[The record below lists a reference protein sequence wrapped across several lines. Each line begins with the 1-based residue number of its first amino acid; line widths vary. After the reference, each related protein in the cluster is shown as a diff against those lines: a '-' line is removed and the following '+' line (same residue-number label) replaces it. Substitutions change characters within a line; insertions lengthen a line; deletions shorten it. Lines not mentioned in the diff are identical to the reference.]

1 MNTFRVAFFL
11 ATRQMFRVNKKSMFM
26 IVAVMTLTFLNL
38 VAVSGILIGLIDGA
52 SKAFREKF
60 IGDFVV
66 SPLENKKVIQDTDN
80 ILSILNSLKEVDA
93 YSARYIQQG
102 SIESNYKQR
111 DPGKRRELATGNIY
125 GIVASREARV
135 TKWDQDIIEGKFLED
150 NDTGKIVVGKNM
162 VGKYAQ
168 ATSDKERSV
177 GDVKIGD
184 KLLVN
189 INGNINEFTLKGI
202 LGGKTD
208 STRQAYI
215 STMDMLKM
223 TAGNDLR
230 ASQIVVRVKE
240 NSNESYIKQVLTNN
254 GLGVDQKIQTYD
266 DAEPSFVKDLKKV
279 FVILGNFIGGVSLV
293 VAFITIFIVIYIN
306 AITRRKYI
314 GIMKAIGV
322 TTKTIELS
330 YVLQS
335 IFFGFVGSVI
345 GAVLI
350 YTLFIPFFLSY
361 PIDFP
366 FSDGIMVAPYL
377 DTFYKF
383 LVLMISTILAGYL
396 PSRSIIKQNTLNAI
410 LGR

>member
-335 IFFGFVGSVI
+335 IFFGFVGSV
-345 GAVLI
+345 
-350 YTLFIPFFLSY
+350 LSHL
-361 PIDFP
+361 
-366 FSDGIMVAPYL
+366 SV
-377 DTFYKF
+377 
-383 LVLMISTILAGYL
+383 S
-396 PSRSIIKQNTLNAI
+396 
-410 LGR
+410 